1 MTMKVLFVL
10 TSHDR
15 LGDTGHKT
23 GFWLEEFAA
32 PYYVF
37 KDAGAEITLAS
48 PVGGQPPLDPRS
60 DEPDAQTAA
69 TDRFRADPEAQRQL
83 ATTIPLA
90 QVNEADYDTV
100 FYPGGHGPLW
110 DLAQD
115 TASIAL
121 LEAFDR
127 AGKPFG
133 LVCHAPG
140 ALIKVK
146 AADGRPLV
154 AGRKVTGF
162 TNAEE
167 DAVGLSKIVPFLIED
182 EFKRLGGLYQTGPN
196 WAPFVVTDGRLVTGQ
211 NPASSEGVAKALLS
225 LLA

>member
-1 MTMKVLFVL
+1 MKVLFVL

-48 PVGGQPPLDPRS
+48 PAGGQPPLDPKS
-60 DEPDAQTAA
+60 DAPEAQTAA
-69 TDRFRADPEAQRQL
+69 TERFRSDPQAQAAL
-83 ATTIPLA
+83 AATTPLA
-90 QVNEADYDTV
+90 HINAGDFDAV

-110 DLAQD
+110 DLAND
-115 TASIAL
+115 AASIAL

-127 AGKPFG
+127 AGKPLG

-140 ALIKVK
+140 ALIKVR
-146 AADGRPLV
+146 AANGQPIVSGR
-154 AGRKVTGF
+154 RVTGF
-162 TNAEE
+162 TNSEE
-167 DAVGLSKIVPFLIED
+167 AAVGLSAVVPFLIED
-182 EFKRLGGLYQTGPN
+182 EFTRLGGHFEKGPD
-196 WAPFVVTDGRLVTGQ
+196 WQVHVVTDGRLVTGQ
-211 NPASSEGVAKALLS
+211 NPASSEAVAHALLS
-225 LLA
+225 MLA